1 MPRTSRPF
9 ICSGQG
15 TLQRLYSTFANG
27 LPGKGLLILRL
38 VISAFLFQDCFGKQP
53 VETANLYVA
62 VPSMVAAGGAVL
74 LLAGLWT
81 PLAGIL
87 VAVLELWIAFLRPTD
102 SWASVIAA
110 AVALGLSLLGPGA
123 WSIDARVYG
132 RKRMSIHDR

>member
-1 MPRTSRPF
+1 MLGTGHSAAF
-9 ICSGQG
+9 ILDFRKRIARQG
-15 TLQRLYSTFANG
+15 AIDPAARN
-27 LPGKGLLILRL
+27 LRL
-38 VISAFLFQDCFGKQP
+38 SLQDCFGKQP

-62 VPSMVAAGGAVL
+62 VPSMVTAGGAVL